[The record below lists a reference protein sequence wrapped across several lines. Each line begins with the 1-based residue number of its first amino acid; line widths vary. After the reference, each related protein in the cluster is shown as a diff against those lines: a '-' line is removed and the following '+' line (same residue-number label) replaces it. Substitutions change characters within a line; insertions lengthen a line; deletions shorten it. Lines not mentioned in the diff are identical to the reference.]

1 MKKVDLENLTVII
14 PCFNEEEV
22 IENTVNR
29 IKYWCEFRGLD
40 YQLIIVNNQSSDNT
54 EKIAKQLT
62 DNDVI
67 LINQHKKGKGH
78 AVKKGLI
85 KSKFNNV
92 LILDADLSTDIN
104 HLNIDWLNNNNSI
117 VIGSRPLGSEVDT
130 PLIRRIYGKVLNY
143 LIRLIF
149 QIEIKDTQCGFK
161 FLSTNKL
168 DEIIE
173 RLEFGGFIYD
183 LDLILACKD
192 LGFELIEIPIKYS
205 HNKNSSVNI
214 LLDPLLVFK
223 DLIRLIIK
231 Y

>member
-1 MKKVDLENLTVII
+1 MLSIII
-14 PCFNEEEV
+14 PCFNEEDV
-22 IENTVNR
+22 IKNTVNR
-29 IKYWCEFRGLD
+29 IKYWCEFKGLD

-54 EKIAKQLT
+54 EKIAKQLI

-67 LINQHKKGKGH
+67 LTNQYKKGKGH

-104 HLNIDWLNNNNSI
+104 HLNIDWLNNNNTI
-117 VIGSRPLGSEVDT
+117 VIGSRSLGSEVGT

-173 RLEFGGFIYD
+173 KLEVGGFIYD
-183 LDLILACKD
+183 LDLILTCKD

-223 DLIRLIIK
+223 DLIRLRIK

>member
-1 MKKVDLENLTVII
+1 MLSIII
-14 PCFNEEEV
+14 PCFNEEDV

-54 EKIAKQLT
+54 EKIAKQLI

-67 LINQHKKGKGH
+67 LTNQYKKGKGH

-104 HLNIDWLNNNNSI
+104 HLNIDWLNNNNTI
-117 VIGSRPLGSEVDT
+117 VIGSRSLGSEVGT

-173 RLEFGGFIYD
+173 KLEVGGFIYD
-183 LDLILACKD
+183 LDLILTCKD

-223 DLIRLIIK
+223 DLIRLRIK

>member
-1 MKKVDLENLTVII
+1 MLSIII
-14 PCFNEEEV
+14 PCFNEEDV

-29 IKYWCEFRGLD
+29 IKYWCEFKGLD

-54 EKIAKQLT
+54 EKIAKQLI

-67 LINQHKKGKGH
+67 LTNQYKKGKGH

-104 HLNIDWLNNNNSI
+104 HLNIDWLNNNNTI
-117 VIGSRPLGSEVDT
+117 VIGSRSLGSEVGT

-173 RLEFGGFIYD
+173 KLEVGGFIYD
-183 LDLILACKD
+183 LDLILTCKD

-223 DLIRLIIK
+223 DLIRLKIK

>member
-1 MKKVDLENLTVII
+1 MLSIII
-14 PCFNEEEV
+14 PCFNEEDV

-29 IKYWCEFRGLD
+29 IKYWCEFKGLD
-40 YQLIIVNNQSSDNT
+40 YQLIIVNNQSRDNT
-54 EKIAKQLT
+54 EKIAKQLI

-67 LINQHKKGKGH
+67 LTNQYKKGKGH

-104 HLNIDWLNNNNSI
+104 HLNIDWLNNNNTI
-117 VIGSRPLGSEVDT
+117 VIGSRSLGSEVGT

-173 RLEFGGFIYD
+173 KLEVGGFIYD
-183 LDLILACKD
+183 LDLILTCKD

-223 DLIRLIIK
+223 DLIRLRIK

>member
-1 MKKVDLENLTVII
+1 MLSIII
-14 PCFNEEEV
+14 PCFNEEDV

-29 IKYWCEFRGLD
+29 IKYWCEFKGLD

-54 EKIAKQLT
+54 EKIAKQLI

-67 LINQHKKGKGH
+67 LTNQYKKGKGH

-104 HLNIDWLNNNNSI
+104 HLNIDWLNNNNTI
-117 VIGSRPLGSEVDT
+117 VIGSRSLGSEVGT

-173 RLEFGGFIYD
+173 KLEVGGFIYD
-183 LDLILACKD
+183 LDLILTCKD

-223 DLIRLIIK
+223 DLIRLRIK

>member
-1 MKKVDLENLTVII
+1 MLSIII
-14 PCFNEEEV
+14 PCFNEEDV

-29 IKYWCEFRGLD
+29 IKYWCEFKGLD

-54 EKIAKQLT
+54 EKIAKKLI

-67 LINQHKKGKGH
+67 LTNQYKKGKGH

-104 HLNIDWLNNNNSI
+104 HLNIDWLNNNNTI
-117 VIGSRPLGSEVDT
+117 VIGSRSLGSEVGT

-173 RLEFGGFIYD
+173 KLEVGGFIYD
-183 LDLILACKD
+183 LDLILTCKD

-223 DLIRLIIK
+223 DLIRLRIK